1 MSAGCDHQLR
11 RPPDVLPAGLR
22 PRRPPVWPLWEA
34 GLISARLHWLIG
46 IGIVIVAAVL
56 PFVFSNFTT
65 SQILTR
71 ALILGLAAASLI
83 FLASLGGWV
92 SLAQLG
98 LYGVAGFTVGNLVQ
112 ADGGA
117 KVFAMDIWLASL
129 LALVVTVLVG
139 LLIGVIASRSEGIYF
154 LMITLAFGVII
165 KLLFEKATDLS
176 GFGGINQII
185 QPAVLGSAQL
195 DPERIYWVC
204 LAICVLVYLGIRYFA
219 HTPFGLAFQ
228 GIRDNTPRMR
238 ALGYNVTLIRTVAFG
253 IAAFI
258 AGLAGVLNVW
268 WNTQISPGTI
278 DIGPVIFLLMIAII
292 GGLYRIEGAWV
303 GALIYVILDNRLRSV
318 DLVGER
324 VATALGIVFLLIVL
338 LSPGGVMG
346 IYKSLASRWRRS
358 RSESGAARD
367 GDGTAAPTVAGD

>member
-1 MSAGCDHQLR
+1 MI
-11 RPPDVLPAGLR
+11 P
-22 PRRPPVWPLWEA
+22 
-34 GLISARLHWLIG
+34 ARLQWPVGFGVVLI
-46 IGIVIVAAVL
+46 AALL
-56 PFVFSNFTT
+56 PFVCSSYTT

-71 ALILGLAAASLI
+71 SLILGLAAASLI

-98 LYGVAGFTVGNLVQ
+98 LYGVAGFTVGNLAK

-117 KVFAMDIWLASL
+117 KVFAMDIWVASL

-165 KLLFEKATDLS
+165 RLLFEKATDLS

-185 QPAVLGSAQL
+185 QPSLLGSAQL
-195 DPERIYWVC
+195 DPERIYWLC
-204 LAICVLVYLGIRYFA
+204 LAICVLVYLGVRYFA
-219 HTPFGLAFQ
+219 RTPFGLAFQ

-253 IAAFI
+253 IGAFI
-258 AGLAGVLNVW
+258 AALAGVLNVW

-303 GALIYVILDNRLRSV
+303 GALLYVVLDNRLRSV
-318 DLVGER
+318 EVVGER

-346 IYKSLASRWRRS
+346 IYESLVTRFRRPRTPGPTIAS
-358 RSESGAARD
+358 D
-367 GDGTAAPTVAGD
+367 DGTAATSVAGD